1 MTSTNRDKG
10 WVTRCNAKVVPRP
23 CTVKEEFKTTVGIL
37 KGTFIKGFIKEKR
50 KSRIRQEI
58 KERKHQG

>member
-23 CTVKEEFKTTVGIL
+23 CTVKEEFKTTVGIW
-37 KGTFIKGFIKEKR
+37 KGIFIKGYIKEKR
-50 KSRIRQEI
+50 KSRTRQEI
-58 KERKHQG
+58 EHQG